1 MSRAAYKRI
10 QGNGMKE
17 KKSVEIPALTQ
28 LESELERESRKMR
41 YRGEL
46 GKMTGIM
53 IVMACVLSL
62 AAEMIFP
69 VLQVNGISMRP
80 TLRMGDVIVSMRGA
94 DFARGDLI
102 AFYHGDKI
110 LVKRVIGLSGEWVD
124 INRDGDVYID
134 GVLLQEPYLEEKD
147 FGKCGIELPCR
158 VPNGKVFVMGDN
170 RRVSEDSRSSRIDCV
185 SQAQIIGKLIFR
197 VWPFED
203 IGPIH

>member
-134 GVLLQEPYLEEKD
+134 L
-147 FGKCGIELPCR
+147 
-158 VPNGKVFVMGDN
+158 
-170 RRVSEDSRSSRIDCV
+170 S
-185 SQAQIIGKLIFR
+185 LIH
-197 VWPFED
+197 
-203 IGPIH
+203 I